1 MLAFIFKFNW
11 YKVGLYTTLT
21 VFMSM
26 FGIVGYQAYARKSGN
41 TGLDM
46 AKIQQM
52 RYEANQ
58 SFSSVPQSK

>member
-1 MLAFIFKFNW
+1 
-11 YKVGLYTTLT
+11 
-21 VFMSM
+21 M

-58 SFSSVPQSK
+58 SFSSGPQSK